1 VAKPDL
7 KLSAALKTLQRLQD
21 KHDGV
26 IESADLSSG
35 ERRLLMAAG
44 FLRPVIKG
52 WYLCANPTDAPGDS
66 TVWFASF
73 WSFLSGYLAKR
84 FGKRYCLNPEASLLL
99 HTGNTVV
106 PSQVVIATKL
116 GGNSVLELPHGTSL
130 LLYQDEARVPKTRVE
145 RRGLQVFPLAEALC
159 RVGPHWF
166 EAYPRDAQIAIGEVS
181 DVAELLSVLLE
192 GEGLVSAAGRLA
204 GALRF
209 CGRGDDADRL
219 LKTMRSALFEVRE
232 TNPFAIGAPTLVRS
246 ITRSPYASR
255 IATLWA
261 EWRGP
266 VIDAFP
272 SARPLPSTT
281 ERLLASVDE
290 CYAADAY
297 NSLSIEGYQVSTAL
311 IERVAQRGWNPDEDV
326 ADRRDRDALA
336 ARGYYAAFQSVRR
349 SIAMIVDTMR
359 ATAGDGPAGRRQ
371 RLANTCASIV
381 RRDHHDWY
389 AALFGPAVHVG
400 ILKAHQLAGYRTG
413 PVYIRGSRHVPLP
426 REAIADAM
434 EALFHCMRDEPHP
447 AARAVLAHHLFAFI
461 HPYFDGNGRIAR
473 FLMNV
478 LLVTGGYRWTV
489 IRVAHRVEYM
499 RALEAASVEG
509 DIVPFARF
517 LEQELRADAAGTNR
531 GPRASAT
538 AWAGSR
544 RSRARGRAPPT

>member
-1 VAKPDL
+1 MAKPNL
-7 KLSAALKTLQRLQD
+7 KLSAPLKTLQRLQD

-26 IESADLSSG
+26 IESADLSAG
-35 ERRLLMAAG
+35 ERRLLTGAG

-52 WYLCANPTDAPGDS
+52 WYVCANPADAMGDS

-106 PSQVVIATKL
+106 PPQIVVATKL
-116 GGNSVLELPHGTSL
+116 GGNSVLTLPHGTSL

-145 RRGLQVFPLAEALC
+145 RRDLQVFPLAEALC
-159 RVGPHWF
+159 RVGPRWF
-166 EAYPRDAQIAIGEVS
+166 EAYPRDAQIAIAEVR

-192 GEGLVSAAGRLA
+192 SEGLLSAAGRLA

-209 CGRGDDADRL
+209 CGRGNDADRL
-219 LKTMRSALFEVRE
+219 LKTMRGALFEVRE
-232 TNPFAIGAPTLVRS
+232 SNPFAIDAPTLVRPVA
-246 ITRSPYASR
+246 RSPYASR
-255 IATLWA
+255 IAALWT
-261 EWRGP
+261 EWRAP
-266 VIDAFP
+266 VIGAFP
-272 SARPLPSTT
+272 SSPALPSTT
-281 ERLLASVDE
+281 GKLLASVDE
-290 CYAADAY
+290 RYAADAY

-311 IERVAQRGWNPDEDV
+311 IKRVEQRGWNPDDDL

-336 ARGYYAAFQSVRR
+336 ARGYYDAFQSVRR
-349 SIAMIVDTMR
+349 SIATIVDTMHES
-359 ATAGDGPAGRRQ
+359 AGKRVADRGA
-371 RLANTCASIV
+371 RLARTSSDV
-381 RRDHHDWY
+381 LRRDHHDWY

-400 ILKAHQLAGYRTG
+400 ILEAHQLAGYRTG

-426 REAIADAM
+426 REAVADAM
-434 EALFHCMRDEPHP
+434 EALFDCIRHEQHP

-489 IRVAHRVEYM
+489 VRVARRAEYM
-499 RALEAASVEG
+499 HALEAASVGG
-509 DIVPFARF
+509 DIAPFARF
-517 LEQELRADAAGTNR
+517 IAQELRAAPETGK
-531 GPRASAT
+531 
-538 AWAGSR
+538 R
-544 RSRARGRAPPT
+544 RSHAGVP